1 MSTDVDLDLGNI
13 GVDLDLDADMDVDIG
28 GDLDVDLNGAMDIG
42 LDKIKAAIEAR
53 LPELAPVFLNFL
65 WKEIPLVKISFP
77 HRYRLKMCL
86 FGKEVLSLE
95 VCGESEVVT
104 DKNVC
109 PPTKEK
115 GLK

>member
-13 GVDLDLDADMDVDIG
+13 GVDLDVDANVDVG
-28 GDLDVDLNGAMDIG
+28 GDLDVGLNGAMDIG
-42 LDKIKAAIEAR
+42 LDDIKAAIEAR

-65 WKEIPLVKISFP
+65 WKEIPLVKVSFP
-77 HRYRLKMCL
+77 HRYRLKLCL

-95 VCGESEVVT
+95 LCGESEVVT

-109 PPTKEK
+109 ASPKQ
-115 GLK
+115 